1 MTKTKSNL
9 CDDLKYSTLIDR
21 SLRPVGRLLNVKS
34 KGDFINY
41 MLVEELADKR
51 LQLLQN
57 FRGLKLLW
65 PLEVDDK
72 KPPSMETIVCSRKPS
87 TVNAIYVFMDLVQP
101 PTSPDEL
108 QAKAYGLFVTFVMG
122 YTDCT
127 GKVHVMV
134 TYDTRVL

>member
-1 MTKTKSNL
+1 
-9 CDDLKYSTLIDR
+9 
-21 SLRPVGRLLNVKS
+21 
-34 KGDFINY
+34 
-41 MLVEELADKR
+41 MLVAELADKR

-65 PLEVDDK
+65 PLEVDDT
-72 KPPSMETIVCSRKPS
+72 KPPSMETIVCSREPS
-87 TVNAIYVFMDLVQP
+87 TLNVIYVFMDLVQL

-127 GKVHVMV
+127 GKVHVMIHV
-134 TYDTRVL
+134 HSRTFLLVLQ